1 MSQACCK
8 GIEDLRQRLERLRD
22 DLIARLDAAEV
33 LNAGFLRVL
42 ADVAAVLAVLDQ
54 ERRPA

>member
-33 LNAGFLRVL
+33 LDAGLLRVL